1 MDFKLAISEE
11 IAAALKAVYD
21 SEPLGVQEIASGL
34 EVPPDAIS

>member
-21 SEPLGVQEIASGL
+21 SEPLGVSVL
-34 EVPPDAIS
+34 